1 MLNIISYAKNLES
14 VEQQNPQNRNN
25 QKHERISDRRSFL
38 KVGGTLGAA
47 LMAAPAVNNVFAS
60 QTAFHEHNKFGQT
73 NITKRRTL
81 GSGKHS
87 LEVSALGLGCM
98 GMSYHRGK
106 IPDRKVSIALIR
118 KAVEQGVTLFDTAEV
133 YGPFVNEE
141 LVGEALAPLR
151 KEILITT
158 KFGFNI
164 QNEKMAGLNRRPQHI
179 RKVVEE
185 SLKRLKFE
193 TIDML
198 YQHRQDPEVP
208 VEDVAGT
215 VKDLIQQGK
224 VRNIKPFS
232 LQH

>member
-38 KVGGTLGAA
+38 KVGGTVGAV

-60 QTAFHEHNKFGQT
+60 QTAFHEQNNFGQT
-73 NITKRRTL
+73 RITKRRTL

-106 IPDRKVSIALIR
+106 IPDRKVNIALIR

-151 KEILITT
+151 KEILITA

-164 QNEKMAGLNRRPQHI
+164 QNEKMAVMNYPGA
-179 RKVVEE
+179 
-185 SLKRLKFE
+185 S
-193 TIDML
+193 
-198 YQHRQDPEVP
+198 HRV
-208 VEDVAGT
+208 
-215 VKDLIQQGK
+215 
-224 VRNIKPFS
+224 S
-232 LQH
+232 

>member
-1 MLNIISYAKNLES
+1 MFLQAKRLFTS
-14 VEQQNPQNRNN
+14 
-25 QKHERISDRRSFL
+25 KITSGKLD
-38 KVGGTLGAA
+38 
-47 LMAAPAVNNVFAS
+47 
-60 QTAFHEHNKFGQT
+60 
-73 NITKRRTL
+73 ITKRRTL

-141 LVGEALAPLR
+141 LVGSPCPLR

-164 QNEKMAGLNRRPQHI
+164 RM
-179 RKVVEE
+179 RKWRE
-185 SLKRLKFE
+185 
-193 TIDML
+193 
-198 YQHRQDPEVP
+198 
-208 VEDVAGT
+208 
-215 VKDLIQQGK
+215 
-224 VRNIKPFS
+224 
-232 LQH
+232 

>member
-1 MLNIISYAKNLES
+1 MWIVKKKKSSKKRKKVIVII
-14 VEQQNPQNRNN
+14 
-25 QKHERISDRRSFL
+25 
-38 KVGGTLGAA
+38 
-47 LMAAPAVNNVFAS
+47 
-60 QTAFHEHNKFGQT
+60 
-73 NITKRRTL
+73 
-81 GSGKHS
+81 
-87 LEVSALGLGCM
+87 VS
-98 GMSYHRGK
+98 
-106 IPDRKVSIALIR
+106 
-118 KAVEQGVTLFDTAEV
+118 TLFRTRH
-133 YGPFVNEE
+133 
-141 LVGEALAPLR
+141 PLR

-158 KFGFNI
+158 KFGFSI

-198 YQHRQDPEVP
+198 YQHRPDPGVP

-215 VKDLIQQGK
+215 VKDLIQPGK